1 MSRPSPTLSTKLF
14 YGFGS
19 VAFGV
24 KDQGF
29 SFLLLLYYNQVLGLP
44 EKWVGLGI
52 MITLFV
58 DAFADIAIGHFSD
71 NLHTRWGR
79 RHPLMYFSAIPVAV
93 SYYLLWSPPA
103 GLSHESLFA
112 YFVSIAIVIRIFISL
127 YEVPS
132 SSLVPELTTHYD
144 ERTSLLGFR
153 FFFGWWGGLAMAV
166 LAFQL
171 FLQPDAA
178 HPVGVLNPDGYRAYG
193 IAASIIMACAILI
206 SALGTHSYIPHL
218 RKPPAKKPFDLHRTF
233 SELRAT
239 LANRAFLALFGS
251 MIFASMAAG
260 LMAALSIYFNTF
272 FWELTSGEMSLLV
285 GTSFIAAALALAIA
299 PRLSKRLGKKRAAVS
314 IALAAIVLG
323 PSPIVLRLLG
333 LFPDNHAPAL
343 MPALLAVNLLV
354 ITLLIGSSIVSSSMI
369 ADVVEDSELSTGRRS
384 EGTFFA
390 ASSFVQKCVSGIG
403 IFSST
408 LLLGVIG
415 FPQNAKPGEVPAEVV
430 RDLGLVYTPMI
441 VALLLVSIGFL
452 ALYPISRAKHEDNL
466 RRLARAAEAGAG
478 G

>member
-1 MSRPSPTLSTKLF
+1 MSRPSPTLTTKLF

-58 DAFADIAIGHFSD
+58 DAFADLVVGHFSD

-79 RHPLMYFSAIPVAV
+79 RHPLMYASAIPVAV

-103 GLSHESLFA
+103 GLSHEALFA
-112 YFVSIAIVIRIFISL
+112 YFVCIAIVIRIFITC

-166 LAFQL
+166 LAFQV
-171 FLQPDAA
+171 FLQPDAN
-178 HPVGVLNPDGYRAYG
+178 HPVGVLNPAGYHAYG
-193 IAASIIMACAILI
+193 IAASVIMACAILI
-206 SALGTHSYIPHL
+206 SAAGTHSYIPHL
-218 RKPPAKKPFDLHRTF
+218 RKPPAKQAFDAKRSLG
-233 SELRAT
+233 ELRAT
-239 LANRAFLALFGS
+239 LSNRSFLALFGA
-251 MIFASMAAG
+251 MFFASMGGG
-260 LMAALSIYFNTF
+260 LMAALNIYFNTF
-272 FWELTSGEMSLLV
+272 FWELTSSEMSLLV
-285 GTSFIAAALALAIA
+285 GTSFIAAALALATA
-299 PRLSKRLGKKRAAVS
+299 PRLSRHIGKKSAAVW

-323 PSPIVLRLLG
+323 PAPIVLRLVG
-333 LFPDNHAPAL
+333 WFPENHTPEL
-343 MPALLAVNLLV
+343 MPALLVLNLLV
-354 ITLLIGSSIVSSSMI
+354 ITLLIGSSIVSTSMI
-369 ADVVEDSELSTGRRS
+369 ADVVEDSEITTGRRS

-390 ASSFVQKCVSGIG
+390 ASSFVQKCVSGVG
-403 IFSST
+403 IFAST

-415 FPQNAKPGEVPAEVV
+415 FPSGAKPGEVAPEVV
-430 RDLGLVYTPMI
+430 RNLGIVYVPLI
-441 VALLLVSIGFL
+441 AVLYLVSIAFL
-452 ALYPISRAKHEDNL
+452 SIYPISRAKHEDNL
-466 RRLARAAEAGAG
+466 RRLAREAPAA
-478 G
+478 